1 MFKSPKEI
9 AEDLAARVQKRR
21 IQLNI
26 TQRELAERSGVS
38 FGSVKRFEQKG
49 EISLK
54 HLLQIAIVLR
64 LSDEMEQL
72 FAGEEYTYQSMDQLI
87 QDRES
92 EKYDGDGDS
101 DSNGNGN
108 GKMKTPRKRARR

>member
-1 MFKSPKEI
+1 MDIMKSLHEL
-9 AEDLAARVQKRR
+9 AEDISKRAKQKRIR
-21 IQLNI
+21 LNI

-64 LSDEMEQL
+64 STEDFESL
-72 FAGEEYTYQSMDQLI
+72 FKQSGYQSVDDVI
-87 QDRES
+87 REKQS
-92 EKYDGDGDS
+92 QV
-101 DSNGNGN
+101 
-108 GKMKTPRKRARR
+108 RKRAGRNDT